1 MSDMGDPL
9 GPKPEET
16 STGSSPRIWL
26 YSVVLC
32 VLAAAAVYWW
42 YSSAPK
48 ERPQATAHLP
58 FTAAEQAY
66 ARALRVEGIAL
77 ERTENYLHQEVT
89 TIKGSLINSGERSVL
104 RVELNVE
111 FQDDL
116 NQVVL
121 RHSFISAAPQPLVP
135 KASRDLEISL
145 EHIPDAWNRQ
155 APAVRIAG
163 LEFAPS
169 R

>member
-1 MSDMGDPL
+1 MTDIGDPL
-9 GPKPEET
+9 APEPEET
-16 STGSSPRIWL
+16 STGNSPRILL

-32 VLAAAAVYWW
+32 AVAAAAVYWW
-42 YSSAPK
+42 YKSEPRG
-48 ERPQATAHLP
+48 RPQTAVHLP

-66 ARALRVEGIAL
+66 ASTLRVEGIAL

-89 TIKGSLINSGERSVL
+89 TIKGSLINFGERSVQ

-111 FQDDL
+111 FQDDM

-121 RHSFISAAPQPLVP
+121 RHSFISTAAQPLAP
-135 KASRDLEISL
+135 KGSRDLEISL

-155 APAVRIAG
+155 APVVHITG

-169 R
+169 K